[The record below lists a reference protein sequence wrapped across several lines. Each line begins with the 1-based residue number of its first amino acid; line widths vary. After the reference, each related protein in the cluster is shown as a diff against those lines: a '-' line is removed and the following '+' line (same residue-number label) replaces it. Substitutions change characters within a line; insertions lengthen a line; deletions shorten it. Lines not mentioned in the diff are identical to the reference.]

1 MGVGQHGGVRV
12 LAMSHVTSIL
22 PDCKADP
29 FTGRNLG
36 RGDTF
41 NLFVVSLYI
50 QGYSEPRREKFKVCF
65 FAMKSRCADESRL
78 HTDTWV
84 EVRNSAYFYWIVSLR
99 GC

>member
-50 QGYSEPRREKFKVCF
+50 QGYSEPRREKFKVHF
-65 FAMKSRCADESRL
+65 FATKADALMKAGC
-78 HTDTWV
+78 TWTH
-84 EVRNSAYFYWIVSLR
+84 
-99 GC
+99 G

>member
-36 RGDTF
+36 G
-41 NLFVVSLYI
+41 I
-50 QGYSEPRREKFKVCF
+50 QQ
-65 FAMKSRCADESRL
+65 
-78 HTDTWV
+78 
-84 EVRNSAYFYWIVSLR
+84 
-99 GC
+99 